1 MAWLLHAPAHPGW
14 EDIEST
20 DKSKEPAAPL
30 LPKEISSLPGPD
42 PIKPPDLLQMLTAL
56 SPCEATCGSSLLRS
70 CVTPVKP
77 R

>member
-1 MAWLLHAPAHPGW
+1 MTWLLHAPASPGW

-20 DKSKEPAAPL
+20 DKLKEPAAL
-30 LPKEISSLPGPD
+30 LLLKEISSLPGPD
-42 PIKPPDLLQMLTAL
+42 PIKLPDLLQMLTVL